1 MASTISAGLTS
12 GTALNMSGDTSGA
25 LQLQTNGTTTAV
37 TINTSQQVGI
47 GTSSPSDALQV
58 ASGGVIISGGNLKVT
73 DGTTSFQMGVNNF
86 ATGYGMGTTSSTPLI
101 FAANGSERMR
111 IDTSGNLLVG
121 VTSTFTSIVQGIQ
134 AQAVGGASL
143 ALNRTTNTGAVAR
156 FFYAGTEVG
165 NISVTGSATTFNST
179 SDYRLKENVV
189 PMTDA
194 LNKVSLLKPVTYTW
208 KADGSAGQGF
218 IAHELQAIIPDAV
231 TGEKD
236 AIDKN
241 GNPEY
246 QSIDPR
252 NIVATLTAAIQELN
266 AKVEAQAATITAL
279 QAKVGV

>member
-266 AKVEAQAATITAL
+266 AKVEAQATTIAEL
-279 QAKVGV
+279 QAKVG